1 MPSPGAVASA
11 SPNVSRTDH
20 GGGTLGRYT
29 VIEGDPQM
37 IRHLMRRALGLS
49 LPIALEQTYRLASQ
63 RDPAAALALL
73 ELADRIEDMLPN
85 L

>member
-1 MPSPGAVASA
+1 
-11 SPNVSRTDH
+11 
-20 GGGTLGRYT
+20 
-29 VIEGDPQM
+29 M

-63 RDPAAALALL
+63 RDPAAAPALR
-73 ELADRIEDMLPN
+73 ELVDRIEDMLPN